1 MTVSLPRHS
10 IPDLVLD
17 HLQMAAER
25 PLFQI
30 RSLAR
35 PRSLNTGLLMKEW
48 VDRLMDLVANK
59 QGFVVS
65 LSNVEFMSEN

>member
-10 IPDLVLD
+10 IPDLD
-17 HLQMAAER
+17 HLQMAAAR

-35 PRSLNTGLLMKEW
+35 PRSLNSLLMMDERVERW
-48 VDRLMDLVANK
+48 MDLVANK

-65 LSNVEFMSEN
+65 